1 MPVNPSYSKNTPAE
15 WTGAQA
21 LMQTWLGRRCTTQA
35 FLNLIGG
42 GFFLILGVL
51 AMLVT
56 SCAVA
61 AVAFVVL
68 IEANGLLALFGVTIS
83 LLRPVLFEF
92 LFLIFLLLT
101 IVHAIITRRDID
113 DPAMVDLNLS
123 GGFDFFWEF
132 ISAGP
137 VLLVMSGQ
145 EFHRHYRLMRLD
157 LPQVSALL
165 LWIFDKGGRASFAEI
180 CLAFPKLNAVR
191 VLPQLR
197 DLPGINWWPKEA
209 EITFSEELMK
219 NLVETL
225 HREPK
230 ERPFAHTYT
239 YTRERSQTTVDTVDP
254 EIRSWYDTL
263 DLPLFATLQEVK
275 KRYRKL
281 AKIYHPD
288 AQAANRVAN
297 KIPNDDRM
305 KSINDAYHNIL
316 HHSQNNAGAAR

>member
-1 MPVNPSYSKNTPAE
+1 
-15 WTGAQA
+15 
-21 LMQTWLGRRCTTQA
+21 
-35 FLNLIGG
+35 
-42 GFFLILGVL
+42 
-51 AMLVT
+51 
-56 SCAVA
+56 
-61 AVAFVVL
+61 
-68 IEANGLLALFGVTIS
+68 
-83 LLRPVLFEF
+83 
-92 LFLIFLLLT
+92 
-101 IVHAIITRRDID
+101 
-113 DPAMVDLNLS
+113 
-123 GGFDFFWEF
+123 
-132 ISAGP
+132 
-137 VLLVMSGQ
+137 
-145 EFHRHYRLMRLD
+145 
-157 LPQVSALL
+157 
-165 LWIFDKGGRASFAEI
+165 
-180 CLAFPKLNAVR
+180 
-191 VLPQLR
+191 
-197 DLPGINWWPKEA
+197 
-209 EITFSEELMK
+209 MK